1 MWSFFKTI
9 ALIRTLTGAQGSV
22 KARGPVGLSGTGT
35 LAAMPRADS
44 PPSDPR
50 PNLYGMSRPELES
63 FLTSHG
69 GKRFHG
75 DQVFRWLYARRRFD
89 PDTFTDLP
97 KPLRAR
103 VRESARI
110 EVPAIASRVSAAD
123 GTVKFGVSLPGDGT
137 VETVF
142 MVQRDRV
149 TLCVSSQVGCALNCD
164 FCLTARMGLIRHLTP
179 GEIVGQVALV
189 QEAQALAD
197 RPFNVVFMGMGEPLH
212 NYDGVLDAV
221 RLLADPAGFA
231 LAKRRI
237 TVSTSGLAP
246 AIERLAAEPVR
257 PRLAVSLNAT
267 TDTVRDRLMPVNK
280 RYPIARLL
288 AACARFAAESGERFT
303 FEYVLLAGVNDTD
316 ADVARLAK
324 LLRAHPAKLNLIP
337 FNAVPGWLPY
347 RSPERARIV
356 AIRDRLL
363 ASGLPVSIRWSRGAE
378 ARAACGQLAV
388 LPETASPEASRTLE
402 VSP

>member
-1 MWSFFKTI
+1 
-9 ALIRTLTGAQGSV
+9 
-22 KARGPVGLSGTGT
+22 
-35 LAAMPRADS
+35 
-44 PPSDPR
+44 
-50 PNLYGMSRPELES
+50 MSRSALET
-63 FLTSHG
+63 FLVALG

-89 PDTFTDLP
+89 PAAYTDLP
-97 KPLRAR
+97 KALRAKLPECAR
-103 VRESARI
+103 VDL
-110 EVPAIASRVSAAD
+110 PTIASRVQAAD
-123 GTVKFGVSLPGDGT
+123 GTVKYGVSLPGGGT

-142 MVQRDRV
+142 MLHRERV

-164 FCLTARMGLIRHLTP
+164 FCLTARMGLVRHLTA

-189 QEAQALAD
+189 QEAQALGD
-197 RPFNVVFMGMGEPLH
+197 RPFNIVFMGMGEPLH
-212 NYDGVLDAV
+212 NYDGVLEAV
-221 RLLADPAGFA
+221 RLLFDPFGFA

-246 AIERLAAEPVR
+246 EIERLAAEPVR

-267 TDTVRDRLMPVNK
+267 NDAVRDKLMPVNR

-288 AACARFAAESGERFT
+288 SACRRFAEATGEQVT
-303 FEYVLLAGVNDTD
+303 FEYVLLAGVNDSD
-316 ADVARLAK
+316 ADVFQLAK
-324 LLRAHPAKLNLIP
+324 LLRANPAKLNLIP

-347 RSPERARIV
+347 QSPDRSRIV

-363 ASGLPVSIRWSRGAE
+363 SAGLPVSIRWSRGAE

-388 LPETASPEASRTLE
+388 LDEPAVPPSAPANE
-402 VSP
+402 VTR